1 MAAPGK
7 QSRWGSLLSQAVAGV
22 ESRLDNM
29 LTESDHGP
37 GQTQRPQSPSARAAQ
52 TKPSSANSRSSSTS
66 RGGDRLQARL
76 AKAVVGKTP
85 AGGVDGKT
93 LASPRSSTDQA
104 SRAPADGSPAERD
117 GKPVDAVAPD
127 SDDATSLPCTT
138 RDSPAL
144 EPLEASA
151 PPAQVL
157 QEQEATAHQQ
167 VQQSV
172 PPQDVE
178 ELKKLQQQEVQEY
191 VERIDSLQS
200 KLQYLSSNAAEAAKK
215 TAASAPLGSTERK
228 LAEKDEKIALLM
240 HEGQKLSGTE
250 QKLRLT
256 IKRLRQQ
263 MTEHDKQ
270 SDQVRK
276 SRDKA
281 TAEIESLR
289 QRLDGAQG
297 SDRQQEAARRSATA
311 LHKELDLLRREV
323 GEKDRAHRQLEQEFR
338 VKTEE
343 VNAAGADAL
352 RKALAAERE
361 KQKELE
367 DSNAVLVAQTQS
379 LMASARQENIEWQEK
394 LQRSVE
400 RARNVEDEL
409 RLELQSMERKL
420 ESMRMAVEEAS
431 SGTGGE
437 AQVKMFRQ
445 LETLQCQYASSRE
458 NWRGMES
465 SLLGKAASLERE
477 RDEAHRRESE
487 MRKKAR
493 EAATRS
499 RLLEDEL
506 HDAKTGL
513 ASAREELE
521 SCRHQLSS
529 LQTSSATMQETLEQT
544 RAELDKQ
551 RQAAARTREP
561 STGDSSRDEVMEA
574 ERRKWVDDVAG
585 ATSKG
590 HDSRPD
596 SPMLSVTRTLSS
608 DLASLA
614 VPGRSRRVAT
624 PASIPDSQGD
634 MMALSM
640 RRLSSQAQ
648 MRIGGVST
656 APAPFSPF
664 DVPPESPLIPSPP
677 TGDRDSAVDE
687 TAPSSPR
694 NLTHDMISV
703 STVAAGPSVQLVERM
718 SAAIRRLEAD
728 KVAAKEEMA
737 RVCNQRDEARSDM
750 VGLMK
755 HLEEAKTAAGRLPQL
770 EAQVADLDAR
780 YQTTLEMLGEKS
792 ELVEEL
798 RADVDDVKAMYRE
811 LVERTVT

>member
-7 QSRWGSLLSQAVAGV
+7 SSRWGSLLSQAVAGV

-29 LTESDHGP
+29 LTESDQGP
-37 GQTQRPQSPSARAAQ
+37 GQTQRAQSPSARAAQ
-52 TKPSSANSRSSSTS
+52 TKSSSANSRSSSTN
-66 RGGDRLQARL
+66 RAGDRLQARL

-85 AGGVDGKT
+85 AGGVDGKA
-93 LASPRSSTDQA
+93 LASPRSSMDQA
-104 SRAPADGSPAERD
+104 SRASADGSPVEKD
-117 GKPVDAVAPD
+117 GKPIEAVAAD
-127 SDDATSLPCTT
+127 SDEGTSLSCTT

-144 EPLEASA
+144 EPVEASA
-151 PPAQVL
+151 SAVHVP
-157 QEQEATAHQQ
+157 QEQQATTDNQDQQ
-167 VQQSV
+167 PVL
-172 PPQDVE
+172 PRDLE

-200 KLQYLSSNAAEAAKK
+200 KLQYLSNNAAEAAKK
-215 TAASAPLGSTERK
+215 TAASAPPGSTERK
-228 LAEKDEKIALLM
+228 LAERDEKIALLM
-240 HEGQKLSGTE
+240 QEGQKLSGTE
-250 QKLRLT
+250 QKLRTT

-270 SDQVRK
+270 TLDLRK

-281 TAEIESLR
+281 TAQVESLR
-289 QRLDGAQG
+289 GRLDDAQG
-297 SDRQQEAARRSATA
+297 SDRQQEATRRATA
-311 LHKELDLLRREV
+311 ALQKEVDLLKREV
-323 GEKDRAHRQLEQEFR
+323 AEKDKAHRQLEQEFK
-338 VKTEE
+338 VKTEDA
-343 VNAAGADAL
+343 NAASADAL

-361 KQKELE
+361 KQKHLE
-367 DSNAVLVAQTQS
+367 DANAALVAQRES
-379 LMASARQENIEWQEK
+379 LTASARQESTEWQEK

-465 SLLGKAASLERE
+465 SLLGKAASLEKE
-477 RDEAHRRESE
+477 RNEAQRRESE

-493 EAATRS
+493 DAANRS

-506 HDAKTGL
+506 HDAKTAL
-513 ASAREELE
+513 ASARQELD

-529 LQTSSATMQETLEQT
+529 LQTASATTQETLEQT

-551 RQAAARTREP
+551 KQAAARAREP
-561 STGDSSRDEVMEA
+561 STRESSRDEVA

-585 ATSKG
+585 ATSRG

-608 DLASLA
+608 DLAGLA

-624 PASIPDSQGD
+624 PISIPDSQGD
-634 MMALSM
+634 SMALPM

-648 MRIGGVST
+648 MRTSGAST
-656 APAPFSPF
+656 APVPFSPF
-664 DVPPESPLIPSPP
+664 DAPSESPLIPSPP
-677 TGDRDSAVDE
+677 TGERDNALDE

-737 RVCNQRDEARSDM
+737 RVCNQRDEARCDM

-770 EAQVADLDAR
+770 EAQVAELDAR